1 MGFGG
6 CKCLIGAREFK
17 RGCCSLGGRLLWSS
31 RRVRDTPR
39 MASWRSGYAEDCKS
53 LHPGSIP
60 GEASNKFLKAM
71 SMIDFT
77 QARRIMVDGQ
87 LRTFDVND
95 LPLLDAMD
103 TVPRELFVLPGR
115 EDLAYM
121 DQDILVSDG
130 SERRFMLSPMI
141 LGRMIQALGIDAG
154 EKVLDVAC
162 GRGYAS
168 AVFHRLGAQV
178 TALEA
183 DEALAATAKQ
193 SLAAAGAGAVAVVTG
208 ALDQGFPGSAPYD
221 AILINGAVE
230 VRPEGLLQQLAEG
243 GRLVCVKGRG
253 RAARATL
260 YVRSGDAIGE
270 RSLFEAA
277 APLLGPF
284 VQVPGFTF

>member
-1 MGFGG
+1 
-6 CKCLIGAREFK
+6 
-17 RGCCSLGGRLLWSS
+17 
-31 RRVRDTPR
+31 
-39 MASWRSGYAEDCKS
+39 
-53 LHPGSIP
+53 
-60 GEASNKFLKAM
+60 M

-103 TVPRELFVLPGR
+103 SVPRELFVLPGR
-115 EDLAYM
+115 EELAYI
-121 DQDILVSDG
+121 DQDTLVSDG
-130 SERRFMLSPMI
+130 AERRYMLSPMI

-168 AVFHRLGAQV
+168 AVLHRLGAQV

-183 DEALAATAKQ
+183 DEALAGAARQ
-193 SLAAAGAGAVAVVTG
+193 SLDAAGAGTVAVVTG
-208 ALDQGFPGSAPYD
+208 PLDQGFAGSAPYD
-221 AILINGAVE
+221 AILVNGAVE
-230 VRPEGLLQQLAEG
+230 VRPEALLLQLAEG

-277 APLLGPF
+277 APLLAPF

>member
-1 MGFGG
+1 M
-6 CKCLIGAREFK
+6 
-17 RGCCSLGGRLLWSS
+17 
-31 RRVRDTPR
+31 
-39 MASWRSGYAEDCKS
+39 
-53 LHPGSIP
+53 HPGSIP
-60 GEASNKFLKAM
+60 GEASNKFLKAL
-71 SMIDFT
+71 SMVDFT

-95 LPLLDAMD
+95 MSLLDAMD

-115 EDLAYM
+115 EELAYI

-130 SERRFMLSPMI
+130 TERRYMLSPMI
-141 LGRMIQALGIDAG
+141 LGRLVQALEIDAG

-168 AVFHRLGAQV
+168 AVLHKLGAQV

-183 DEALAATAKQ
+183 DEALAAAAKQ
-193 SLAAAGAGAVAVVTG
+193 SLSAAGAGGVAVVTG
-208 ALDQGFPGSAPYD
+208 PLEQGYAGNAPYD
-221 AILINGAVE
+221 AILVNGSVE
-230 VRPEGLLQQLAEG
+230 VRPEALLQQLAEG

-277 APLLGPF
+277 APLLAPF
-284 VQVPGFTF
+284 VQTPGFTF